1 MATIIDIQDELALK
15 VKDFEFTY
23 AGNDEPS
30 IQKLNMSI
38 AKNSIT
44 ALIGPSG
51 CGKTTLLNAIGAL
64 DSIDSGHIY
73 LEDREISSLSEDER
87 TKIRLNEMGFV
98 FQAYNLVPV
107 LSVEENIGFIMKLR
121 GFDDSEI
128 KERVLEV
135 ATTLEIDTKLKS
147 LPSTLSGGQQQRVAV
162 ARAVAAKP
170 KIILADEPTA
180 NLDSKNSK
188 ALMDMMR
195 SLNEKENISIVFA
208 SHDGYVLQS
217 VNRIIKLNDG
227 VIIES

>member
-1 MATIIDIQDELALK
+1 MIKIENVNKYFYRGEERELHALK
-15 VKDFEFTY
+15 DI
-23 AGNDEPS
+23 NLS
-30 IQKLNMSI
+30 IKKGEYSLL
-38 AKNSIT
+38 T
-44 ALIGPSG
+44 GPSG

-87 TKIRLNEMGFV
+87 TKIRLHEMGFV

-107 LSVEENIGFIMKLR
+107 LNVEENIGFIMKLR
-121 GFDDSEI
+121 GFSDDEI

-135 ATTLEIDTKLKS
+135 ATILEIDTKLKS

-208 SHDGYVLQS
+208 SHDEYVLQS

-227 VIIES
+227 AIIES